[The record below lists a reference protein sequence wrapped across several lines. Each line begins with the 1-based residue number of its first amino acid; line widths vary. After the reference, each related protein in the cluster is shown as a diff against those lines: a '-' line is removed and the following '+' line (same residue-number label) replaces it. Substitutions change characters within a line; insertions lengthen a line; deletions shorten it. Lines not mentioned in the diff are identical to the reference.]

1 MLLRKYFGL
10 KLCPTC
16 YHIQNMKNVGQLGE
30 CEVRMELSL
39 QLVVQH

>member
-16 YHIQNMKNVGQLGE
+16 YHIQNLKNVGQLGE
-30 CEVRMELSL
+30 FEVLGGLFPKKSF
-39 QLVVQH
+39 